1 MANEAPSNIH
11 FLIPMVHVTDVKRS
25 LDFYAKLGF
34 EPVSIGKHD
43 NGHHYWAHAKAA
55 RAHLMFASDP
65 ESAKADKE
73 ATVVLYMYAEDLVK
87 VRADLIA
94 KGVKVSEI
102 EPRFYMPKGE
112 LCLTDPDGYVVLIG
126 QSD

>member
-34 EPVSIGKHD
+34 EPVHVGKSD
-43 NGHHYWAHAKAA
+43 DGHVYWAHVRSGKA
-55 RAHLMFASDP
+55 HVMFANDV
-65 ESAKADKE
+65 ESGKVEKE
-73 ATVVLYMYAEDLVK
+73 STVVLYMYAEDLVK

-112 LCLTDPDGYVVLIG
+112 VCLTDPDGYVVLIG